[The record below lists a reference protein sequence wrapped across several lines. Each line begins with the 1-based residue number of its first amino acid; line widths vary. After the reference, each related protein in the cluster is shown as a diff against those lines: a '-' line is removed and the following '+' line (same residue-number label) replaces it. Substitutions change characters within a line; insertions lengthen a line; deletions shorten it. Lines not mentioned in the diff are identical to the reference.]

1 MAGDLE
7 RNEYVT
13 IAGGSALAA
22 AAPSPVPAVH
32 RYGRVSI
39 GFEEPEQLAPAL
51 RARTFSAGS
60 AVSEAMLPDLTE
72 TERLG
77 LAAFQRRQEPGYIN
91 AKRNRPREGAP
102 WNMGGCTESVAAS
115 LPDAA
120 VRALEA
126 HAAAPTSSYLEGSV
140 AVGIVIVEGSTP
152 DLQFS
157 AAEQTT
163 VVSEVQNGLSWL
175 ASMNSLAG
183 ITFTY
188 DIRVVRINVPANPGA
203 ADLEALWRDP
213 AMGALGFDA
222 SWNGVAQ
229 YVEGLRTNFA
239 TRWTYCGFFT
249 KYPLSWFAYASIGG
263 PRLVM
268 NYSND
273 GWGPDNIDRVFAHE
287 TGHIFGCPDEYASSG
302 CSCGGSWGRFGL
314 PNTNCENCAP
324 GGGVTCLMK
333 GNTWAMC
340 SVTPGHLGW
349 FAQIPT
355 VRGNPVLVQ
364 SRFGTQGNFE
374 LLVPAA
380 TQGLYFAW
388 RNNDDPTLPWSS
400 ALRFGESVG
409 PVDAITVIQSNFGS
423 PGNLELIARVGDQLV
438 FFWRDSGPDF
448 RWNGPFPLGSSV
460 AGNPVLLQSRFGTQ
474 GNFELVTPAAQGGG
488 LLFWWRNNDDPS
500 LPWAGP
506 FPFAQHAGTIDAI
519 TMIQSNFG
527 SPGNLELIAR
537 AGDQLVFFWRDSG
550 PTFGWNGPFPIG
562 AGVRGNPVLIQ
573 SRFGT
578 QGNFELVA
586 PAAQGGGM
594 LFWWRNNDDPALPW
608 AGPYPFGQ
616 TLGTVDEITL
626 IQSNFGSPGNLEL
639 IARAGDRLYFFW
651 RDSGPTFNWNGP
663 FVLAGVPAGAPVP
676 AATTAPVPAY
686 SS

>member
-13 IAGGSALAA
+13 ILDRSLSGAAA
-22 AAPSPVPAVH
+22 AAPPVPAVH

-39 GFEEPEQLAPAL
+39 GFDAPEQLAPTPG
-51 RARTFSAGS
+51 ARTFQAAS

-77 LAAFQRRQEPGYIN
+77 LASFRRRQEPSYIN

-102 WNMGGCTESVAAS
+102 WNMGGCTESAAAA
-115 LPDAA
+115 LPHAA
-120 VRALEA
+120 RRALEA
-126 HAAAPTSSYLEGSV
+126 HAAAPTSAYLEGSV
-140 AVGIVIVEGSTP
+140 AVGIVIVEGPTA

-175 ASMNSLAG
+175 ASMNPLAG

-287 TGHIFGCPDEYASSG
+287 SGHIFGCPDEYASSG
-302 CSCGGSWGRFGL
+302 CSCGGGWGRFGL

-324 GGGVTCLMK
+324 GGGVACLMK
-333 GNTWAMC
+333 ANTWAMC

-349 FAQIPT
+349 FAQLPA
-355 VRGNPVLVQ
+355 VRGNPVVVQ

-374 LLVPAA
+374 LVVPAA
-380 TQGLYFAW
+380 TQGINFAW

-409 PVDAITVIQSNFGS
+409 AVDALTMIQSNFGW
-423 PGNLELIARVGDQLV
+423 PGNLELIARTGEQLV

-448 RWNGPFPLGSSV
+448 RWNGPFPLGGGV
-460 AGNPVLLQSRFGTQ
+460 A
-474 GNFELVTPAAQGGG
+474 
-488 LLFWWRNNDDPS
+488 
-500 LPWAGP
+500 
-506 FPFAQHAGTIDAI
+506 
-519 TMIQSNFG
+519 
-527 SPGNLELIAR
+527 
-537 AGDQLVFFWRDSG
+537 
-550 PTFGWNGPFPIG
+550 
-562 AGVRGNPVLIQ
+562 GNPVLIQ

-608 AGPYPFGQ
+608 SGPFPFAQHAGRI
-616 TLGTVDEITL
+616 DEITM

-639 IARAGDRLYFFW
+639 IARTGDQLVFFW
-651 RDSGPTFNWNGP
+651 RDSGPAFAWNGPFPIGGGVRGNPVLVQSRFGTQGNFELVAPAAQGGGMLFWWRNNDDPALPWAGPFPFGQALGTIDEITMIQSNFGTPGNLELIARAGDRLFFFWRDSGPAFNWNGP
-663 FVLAGVPAGAPVP
+663 FVLAGVPVGAPMQ
-676 AATTAPVPAY
+676 TTELAPAY